1 MAVESE
7 GSDSS
12 TEDRSISLAR
22 ANVLTLVFSLP
33 LAAVLWIA
41 YSRLHPDVP
50 VAAQLGN
57 LPALVSL
64 LLAVAVA
71 VPLHEAIHALGW
83 SLFGRVP
90 LRRVRFGIAA
100 RTLNP
105 YAHLPDAIPARA
117 YRWGTALPG
126 LTLGLLPYLAAM
138 AAGSAWWMLFG
149 LTLTLAAGGD
159 ALVLWLLR
167 GVPPQALVLDHPSR
181 AGCLVISHQTPPLI
195 PASNL

>member
-1 MAVESE
+1 LTTGLEITNNP
-7 GSDSS
+7 
-12 TEDRSISLAR
+12 TEDRSVSLAR
-22 ANVLTLVFSLP
+22 ANALSLAFSLP

-41 YSRLHPDVP
+41 YAWLHPDVS

-57 LPALVSL
+57 LPALLSL
-64 LLAVAVA
+64 LAAVAAA

-126 LTLGLLPYLAAM
+126 LTLGLLPYLAAL

-159 ALVLWLLR
+159 LLVLWLLR
-167 GVPPQALVLDHPSR
+167 GVEPQALVLDHPSR
-181 AGCLVISHQTPPLI
+181 AGCLVIRSQTPPLT